1 MGLNQERKYAGL
13 TCKKLEKPHYREL
26 IRLQSLPT
34 KS

>member
-1 MGLNQERKYAGL
+1 MWLNQEREYAGL
-13 TCKKLEKPHYREL
+13 TCKKREKLHYREL